1 MALGVA
7 DVTPER
13 RDELLLKVA
22 EKIER
27 FDLITP
33 AIFFLQMSKPL
44 SFVGSQAL
52 LSFAPIAGFIVNEK
66 LLEEFGQV
74 MADRENV
81 ERLMVLLEEREAQKK
96 QAQKKSKKS

>member
-1 MALGVA
+1 MVLGVA
-7 DVTPER
+7 DLTPER
-13 RDELLLKVA
+13 RDELILKVA

-52 LSFAPIAGFIVNEK
+52 LGFAPMAGLVMDEK
-66 LLEEFGQV
+66 LLEEFSQIL
-74 MADRENV
+74 ADRENV
-81 ERLMVLLEEREAQKK
+81 ERLMVLLEEREAQKR
-96 QAQKKSKKS
+96 KKS

>member
-1 MALGVA
+1 MVLGEA
-7 DVTPER
+7 DLTPQR

-33 AIFFLQMSKPL
+33 AIFFLQLSKPL

-52 LSFAPIAGFIVNEK
+52 LSFAPMAGLFMNEK
-66 LLEEFGQV
+66 LLEEFSQV

-81 ERLMVLLEEREAQKK
+81 ERLMVLLEEREAQKR
-96 QAQKKSKKS
+96 KKS

>member
-1 MALGVA
+1 MVLGEA
-7 DVTPER
+7 DLTPAR

-52 LSFAPIAGFIVNEK
+52 LSFAPMAGLIMNEK
-66 LLEEFGQV
+66 LLEEFSQV

-81 ERLMVLLEEREAQKK
+81 ERLMVLLEEREAQKR
-96 QAQKKSKKS
+96 KKS

>member
-1 MALGVA
+1 MVL
-7 DVTPER
+7 DVPDLTPER
-13 RDELLLKVA
+13 RDEILLKVA

-52 LSFAPIAGFIVNEK
+52 LSFAPIASLLVSER
-66 LLEEFGQV
+66 LLEEFSQV

-81 ERLMVLLEEREAQKK
+81 ERLMVLMEERDAEKRR
-96 QAQKKSKKS
+96 KKS